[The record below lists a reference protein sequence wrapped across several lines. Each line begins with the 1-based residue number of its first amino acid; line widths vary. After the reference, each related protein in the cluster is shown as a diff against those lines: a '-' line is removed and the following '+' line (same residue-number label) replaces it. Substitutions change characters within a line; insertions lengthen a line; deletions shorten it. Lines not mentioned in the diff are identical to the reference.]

1 MGFSTKD
8 VKVGGDVFPVE
19 IEHSLFTGGTDAFL
33 SYTPETDGART
44 RWTLSLN
51 LKPSLSGVTMP
62 ILATDESEAYNFFFF
77 QILSTGIF
85 QIGEFDGGASTPV
98 FRCTTSDIFID
109 QTAHYHLLLRFDSG
123 QESADDRL
131 VLEINGRRVALTFE
145 AAVPRN
151 YASKVTS
158 AVAHNMLGRET
169 QSCYLGGY
177 VSNLRLV
184 DGQALGADSFGRFSD
199 RVSGLFVPA
208 VYRGD
213 YGANGFRLD
222 FADGVNLGKDVSG
235 NGNDLTVTGT
245 VSQTLDTPSD
255 NFITLNPHVPVQNT
269 GVHSSGNCIYSMTG
283 TATSTGIPRGT
294 LALPTKSGKFY
305 IEGMITK
312 DDNGSR
318 RSFGFV
324 KEPTTIAPDFGVN
337 AASAGKY
344 IRSDGINL
352 FSVDFPLNAH
362 FGIALDFDAGKGWM
376 RDETGW
382 VDAAGAYTGNPETGE
397 NPTFDLS
404 NVPEFLHLVLGP
416 NSTSRVW
423 AVLNNGR
430 TSFWFAKPQGYNP
443 VSTKHFTDPEIIDSS
458 TVADVVLREGTG
470 TETSIGSLKFA
481 PDFVNI
487 KNRDFNH
494 WWQLYDS
501 LRGPE
506 KFISTSTTDAEH
518 ADYPDGLTSFNADGY
533 DLGVLPECN
542 GSGYSFLD
550 FCLKAGSRQ
559 GFEMVRYTGDG
570 ITGRTVAHNLGKPPT
585 FMMIKNLTTA
595 GGYWCTYHAA
605 LGATRY
611 IHTES
616 NAAAITSAVVWNDTE
631 PTSIEFTVGISGGV
645 NGDGDEYIAYLFT
658 DSDIFKA
665 FSFTGNGSV
674 DGPFVHLGGRPLSIP
689 FWKNASAAVD
699 WLNIDGVRSP
709 ANKVSRCLFPN
720 LSNPENTSG
729 VASFHSG
736 GFKPALTTTTV
747 NASGHLYVGLAIIE
761 AAQKY
766 TNAF

>member
-8 VKVGGDVFPVE
+8 VNVGGNVFPVE
-19 IEHSLFTGGTDAFL
+19 IEHSLFTGGTDGVL
-33 SYTPETDGART
+33 SYTPEADGARI

-77 QILSTGIF
+77 QILSTGLF
-85 QIGEFDGGASTPV
+85 QIGEFDGGAATPA
-98 FRCTTSDIFID
+98 FRCTSSDIFID
-109 QTAHYHLLLRFDSG
+109 QTSHYHILLRFDSG
-123 QESADDRL
+123 RESADDRL
-131 VLEINGRRVALTFE
+131 VLEVNGRRVALAFE
-145 AAVPRN
+145 YAVPQN

-158 AVAHNMLGRET
+158 AAAHNMLGREA
-169 QSCYLGGY
+169 QSYYLAGY
-177 VSNLRLV
+177 VSDVHLV
-184 DGQALGADSFGRFSD
+184 DGQALSSGSFGRFSD

-213 YGANGFRLD
+213 HGANGFRLD
-222 FADGVNLGKDVSG
+222 FADGAKLGKDVSG

-245 VSQTLDTPSD
+245 VYQALDTPTD

-283 TATSTGIPRGT
+283 TATSTSIPRGT

-344 IRSDGINL
+344 VRSDGINL
-352 FSVDFPLNAH
+352 FNVGFPLNTH
-362 FGIALDFDAGKGWM
+362 FGIALDFDSGKGWM

-382 VDAAGAYTGNPETGE
+382 IDATGAYTGNPETGE

-404 NVPEFLHLVLGP
+404 NVPGFLYLVLGP

-443 VSTKHFTDPEIIDSS
+443 VSTKHFADPEIIDSS

-470 TETSIGSLKFA
+470 EVTSVGSLKFA
-481 PDFVNI
+481 PDFVHI

-506 KFISTSTTDAEH
+506 RFMSTDTTDADH
-518 ADYPDGLTSFNADGY
+518 ADYPDGLTAFNADGY
-533 DLGVLPECN
+533 ALGALPGCN
-542 GSGYSFLD
+542 EDDDSFVD
-550 FCLKAGSRQ
+550 FCLKAGVRQ
-559 GFEMVRYTGDG
+559 GFEIVRYTGNG
-570 ITGRTVAHNLGKPPT
+570 AAGRTVPHNLGKAPT
-585 FMMIKNLTTA
+585 FMIVRRINGTSF
-595 GGYWCTYHAA
+595 WNVYHAA

-611 IHTES
+611 VHIEGS
-616 NAAAITSAVVWNDTE
+616 DVAVTSSLLWNDTE
-631 PTSIEFTVGISGGV
+631 PTSTEFSVGTSSGV
-645 NGDGDEYIAYLFT
+645 NGNGDEYIAYLFT

-665 FSFTGNGSV
+665 FSFTGNGSA
-674 DGPFVHLGGRPLSIP
+674 DGPFVHLGGKPLSIP
-689 FWKNASAAVD
+689 FWKNSSAAID
-699 WLNIDGVRSP
+699 WLNIDAVRSP
-709 ANKVSRCLFPN
+709 ANKVSQCLFPN
-720 LSNPENTSG
+720 LSNAENTSG
-729 VASFHSG
+729 VVSFHSG
-736 GFKPALTTTTV
+736 GFKPALATTTV
-747 NASGHLYVGLAIIE
+747 NASGHLYVGLAIVE